1 MTAEEVTSQREP
13 RELNAQRQ
21 FSLRSV
27 LVTTVT
33 IALVLGF
40 VRMFGQDA
48 VQLALLSILG
58 ALIWGGVLGWFG
70 GRLMESLT
78 WSQLGGAL
86 ALCCVVS
93 SYHVTPFQQLY
104 WLNVGVVGGAFAGY
118 VAPGRWWQRL
128 AWTLALWIPFSAIS
142 LVFGEGLNGLLDL
155 LMTLP
160 ILAALALLAELIAR
174 LQQRYHTALDV
185 WALGLVFAVI
195 AGNYG
200 AVLVWNLWYA

>member
-1 MTAEEVTSQREP
+1 MSARETNPQRESL
-13 RELNAQRQ
+13 ELNPQRQ

-27 LVTTVT
+27 LITTVT

-40 VRMFGQDA
+40 VRMFGPSA
-48 VQLALLSILG
+48 VQLALFSICG

-70 GRLMESLT
+70 GRLMETLT

-93 SYHVTPFQQLY
+93 SYQVTPFQQLY
-104 WLNVGVVGGAFAGY
+104 WLNVGVVGGAFAGF
-118 VAPGRWWQRL
+118 VAPGRWGQRI
-128 AWTLALWIPFSAIS
+128 AWTLALWIPLGAIAV
-142 LVFGEGLNGLLDL
+142 VFGEELNGLLDL

-174 LQQRYHTALDV
+174 LQQRYHTAFDV

-200 AVLVWNLWYA
+200 AVVVWNLWYA

>member
-1 MTAEEVTSQREP
+1 MTDNTATP
-13 RELNAQRQ
+13 RDPAELNAQRQ

-40 VRMFGQDA
+40 VRLFGAGA
-48 VQLALLSILG
+48 VQLALFGLLG
-58 ALIWGGVLGWFG
+58 ALVWGGVLGWFG
-70 GRLMESLT
+70 GRLMQTLT
-78 WSQLGGAL
+78 WSLLGGTL

-93 SYHVTPFQQLY
+93 SYHVTEFQQLY
-104 WLNVGVVGGAFAGY
+104 WLNVGVVGGAFAGF
-118 VAPGRWWQRL
+118 VAPGRWWLRA
-128 AWTLALWIPFSAIS
+128 AWSLALWIPFAAIS
-142 LVFGEGLNGLLDL
+142 VVCGEGINGLLDL

-160 ILAALALLAELIAR
+160 ILVALAGLAELVHR
-174 LQQRYHTALDV
+174 LQQRYHTAFDV

-200 AVLVWNLWYA
+200 AVVVWNLWYA